1 MVTKRKQSLDNSF
14 GMESVSITKPPAS
27 PHKPRNDNTKGFTK
41 MSVIIRQGS
50 TYKVADESD
59 IEVTKKLPAKTF
71 VVKFHEMSGTYFLTP
86 VDDMSVPSKLYGNT
100 HKDAKRII
108 NTFNTRDGAMGVH
121 LNGVKGSGKT
131 LLSKVISEEMR
142 NSGVPTIIINEPHC
156 GDGFNQFIQ
165 QIDQKAVIIFDEFEK
180 VYGHNEQ
187 EKILTLL
194 DGVYPTKKLFIVTT
208 NDKSMTSEYMK
219 NRPSR
224 IRYYIDFGTIDPAF
238 VEEYCQDNLDNKDN
252 MGDIIKFAEI
262 YSFLNFDMLSAMVS
276 EMNMYNETLK
286 EAMVY
291 LNVIPTNTGYDRFER
306 GFIFEGKEYIISDIP
321 SYVEYSPL
329 TSKVGFDLSDFTQ
342 CVMDHYYDSDD
353 EKQMKFLV
361 DNGFDPINGYSTE
374 FDSSDIVKFDKDNG
388 IFVYGD
394 WGKATAFVRRQ
405 KRKDITSFLFD

>member
-1 MVTKRKQSLDNSF
+1 MVKKYRQSLNNSF
-14 GMESVSITKPPAS
+14 DIESVSISKSPPPPPKP
-27 PHKPRNDNTKGFTK
+27 KNDNTKGFTK

-59 IEVTKKLPAKTF
+59 IEVTKKLPPKTF

-86 VDDMSVPSKLYGNT
+86 VDDMSTPSKLYGNT
-100 HKDAKRII
+100 RKDAKRII
-108 NTFNTRDGAMGVH
+108 STFNTRPGAMGVH

-142 NSGVPTIIINEPHC
+142 NAGVPTLIINEAHC

-165 QIDQKAVIIFDEFEK
+165 QIDQEAVIIFDEFEK

-252 MGDIIKFAEI
+252 IGDIVKFAEI

-276 EMNMYNETLK
+276 EMNMYKETLK

-306 GFIFEGKEYIISDIP
+306 GFIFEGKEYIITEIP

-329 TSKVGFDLSDFTQ
+329 TTKIQFDVNEFFHVLHDE
-342 CVMDHYYDSDD
+342 YYDHENPDHIRIAK
-353 EKQMKFLV
+353 EAGL
-361 DNGFDPINGYSTE
+361 DPEEGYSTE
-374 FDSSDIVKFDKDNG
+374 YDSSDIVKFDKDSG
-388 IFVYGD
+388 LFVYGD
-394 WGKATAFVRRQ
+394 WGKATVFVRRQ
-405 KRKDITSFLFD
+405 KRKDVTSFLFD